1 MLKTWSLFT
10 ASVIVS
16 EFTAALFINGS
27 FQQGYPKTLL
37 DILKSTFGCC
47 LIHNVSP
54 QQVAPGVVFG
64 WFFFPCW
71 MPLLTQSQRNR
82 TVDLCLL
89 GECVNHYT
97 IKLTSTKNHSWIR
110 SLRFA
115 AVQYQQCRVHPL
127 QLTYNFTHQCC
138 RQAVTRPLPSLVA
151 EHINSSWQHW
161 ATCFKEFWE
170 FSKAP
175 VQQH

>member
-1 MLKTWSLFT
+1 MKFTSKDKLSVDKMLKTWSLFT

-82 TVDLCLL
+82 TVDL
-89 GECVNHYT
+89 
-97 IKLTSTKNHSWIR
+97 R

-127 QLTYNFTHQCC
+127 PTHQCC

-161 ATCFKEFWE
+161 ATCYKEFWE

>member
-1 MLKTWSLFT
+1 MAVSSRVIQKLHSNTKVYFWLLPYSQRVTT
-10 ASVIVS
+10 A
-16 EFTAALFINGS
+16 GS
-27 FQQGYPKTLL
+27 SRSC
-37 DILKSTFGCC
+37 IW
-47 LIHNVSP
+47 LI
-54 QQVAPGVVFG
+54 
-64 WFFFPCW
+64 FFPCW

-82 TVDLCLL
+82 TVHLCLL

-151 EHINSSWQHW
+151 EHVNSSWQHW
-161 ATCFKEFWE
+161 ATCYKEFWE

>member
-1 MLKTWSLFT
+1 MKFTSKDKLSVDKMLKTWSLFT

-16 EFTAALFINGS
+16 EFTAALFINGR

-97 IKLTSTKNHSWIR
+97 IKLTSTKKITPGLDHYDLQRYNTNS
-110 SLRFA
+110 
-115 AVQYQQCRVHPL
+115 AVFIP
-127 QLTYNFTHQCC
+127 
-138 RQAVTRPLPSLVA
+138 
-151 EHINSSWQHW
+151 SSWHITSHISAADRQSHGP
-161 ATCFKEFWE
+161 
-170 FSKAP
+170 SP
-175 VQQH
+175 H